1 MRTSASQKLTP
12 AHTPSSVQFAHGFR
26 VSPDTL
32 AAIAALNFA
41 LPTTLAGMIKNMKHT
56 YAAIA
61 AACTVVFLTC
71 APRAEAGGRG
81 TRSDLPCP
89 YGGAGPV
96 NPTLWSPITPTPP
109 SPFNPGAPTANY
121 AALVAGSNITTDS
134 GQGGGL
140 DIIGATQYDWYA
152 NPLPAVSTCSDPNA
166 IIAGP
171 IEQVIDYKLTAG
183 GSLNLA
189 SGDTEVQFNYDPS
202 VDSTKGVASFTM
214 DGVTFTSTGP
224 LLPTGTDNTF
234 LFSASGALL
243 GALTLDPNSGDTIL
257 TAGVPSG
264 WTESGGTVS
273 APEID
278 PSTAIAALSL
288 LAGGLAILRGRRS
301 PLIRLR

>member
-1 MRTSASQKLTP
+1 
-12 AHTPSSVQFAHGFR
+12 
-26 VSPDTL
+26 
-32 AAIAALNFA
+32 
-41 LPTTLAGMIKNMKHT
+41 MINTMKYT
-56 YAAIA
+56 FAAIA
-61 AACTVVFLTC
+61 AACTVVCLTC

-81 TRSDLPCP
+81 IRADLPCP

-140 DIIGATQYDWYA
+140 DILGATQYDWYA
-152 NPLPAVSTCSDPNA
+152 KPLPAVSTCSDPNA

-171 IEQVIDYKLTAG
+171 IEQVFDYKLAAG

-189 SGDTEVQFNYDPS
+189 SGDTEVQFNYDS
-202 VDSTKGVASFTM
+202 SLNSTKGVASFTM
-214 DGVTFTSTGP
+214 GGVSFASNGP

-234 LFSASGALL
+234 LFSSSGVLL
-243 GALTLDPNSGDTIL
+243 GALTLDSSGDTIL
-257 TAGVPSG
+257 TAGVPAG
-264 WTESGGTVS
+264 WKESGGTVS

-278 PSTAIAALSL
+278 PSTAIAALTL

-301 PLIRLR
+301 PLVRIR